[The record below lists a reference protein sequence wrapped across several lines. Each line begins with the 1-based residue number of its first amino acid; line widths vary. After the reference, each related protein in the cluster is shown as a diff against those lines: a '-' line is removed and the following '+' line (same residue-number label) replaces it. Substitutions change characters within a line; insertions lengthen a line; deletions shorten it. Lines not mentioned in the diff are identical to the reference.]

1 MNVPANQAVN
11 PDARP
16 ATVDIDSLDVS
27 AEWKRYFQG
36 HEKIRRPQFAATEGR
51 LGQCHAGGKKII
63 RKEVQPPILSFLLAF
78 IFCFFY
84 YLAKGMWKKGLVM
97 LAALL
102 PPTLILAFV
111 FAAFLPEW
119 TTRIPSLLFSV
130 IFAFMAPRDFYAK
143 KVEGDGGWMP
153 RLR

>member
-1 MNVPANQAVN
+1 MNVPVNQAIN

-16 ATVDIDSLDVS
+16 ATVDIDALDVS
-27 AEWKRYFQG
+27 AEWKRYFKGMQKYG
-36 HEKIRRPQFAATEGR
+36 GLNSAQLKAAVANATPEEKK
-51 LGQCHAGGKKII
+51 LI

-97 LAALL
+97 LAVLL
-102 PPTLILAFV
+102 PPTLILAFT

-143 KVEGDGGWMP
+143 KVEGDEGWMP